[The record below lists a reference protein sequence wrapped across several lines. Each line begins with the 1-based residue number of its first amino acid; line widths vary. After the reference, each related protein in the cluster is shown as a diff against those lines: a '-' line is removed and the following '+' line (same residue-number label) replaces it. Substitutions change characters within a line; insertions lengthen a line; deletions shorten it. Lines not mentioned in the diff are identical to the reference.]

1 MTTVTEEA
9 PLGESGAGTGAA
21 GVNVEGTIDGQEC
34 TGAGRRLKADA
45 GDPTGLSLLVTGTS
59 AGSYGVVNFTVGA
72 AESAF
77 RVCLSATDTMDGTV
91 ARAQDT
97 ISDTMNDIDAEITR
111 LQELIEHEQDRLRA
125 SFVAMERA
133 LAQFESQSQ
142 FLTSQLAQMQA
153 SASTS

>member
-1 MTTVTEEA
+1 VDVA
-9 PLGESGAGTGAA
+9 
-21 GVNVEGTIDGQEC
+21 GTIDGEEC
-34 TGAGRRLKADA
+34 TGAGRRLKAEA
-45 GDPTGLSLLVTGTS
+45 GDPTGLALLVTGTS

-77 RVCLSATDTMDGTV
+77 RVCLSATDTVDGTV

-97 ISDTMNDIDAEITR
+97 ISDTMDDIDGEIVR

-142 FLTSQLAQMQA
+142 FLTSQFAQMQA